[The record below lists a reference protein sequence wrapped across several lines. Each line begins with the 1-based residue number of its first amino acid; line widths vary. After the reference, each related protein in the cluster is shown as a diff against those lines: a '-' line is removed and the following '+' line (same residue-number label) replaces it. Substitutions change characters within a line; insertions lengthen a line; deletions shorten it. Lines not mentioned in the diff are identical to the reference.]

1 MSPIIRYGG
10 REITGPSEWT
20 VYFDLINDPHPQ
32 QRYWCKV
39 RLSDVPPGTDEPSF
53 WAYIAYLGSKF
64 IENRQIFD
72 ETTGELLDP
81 SEEAAQRARTPT
93 RGMDEPRVGQVC
105 WRFGSPPYEGDTSD
119 DAFQAR

>member
-1 MSPIIRYGG
+1 MRPIIKYGG
-10 REITGPSEWT
+10 RKVTGPSEWV
-20 VYFDLINDPHPQ
+20 VYFDLINDPHSTKH
-32 QRYWCKV
+32 YWCKIQ
-39 RLSDVPPGTDEPSF
+39 LGDYAPGTVDPHF
-53 WAYIAYLGSKF
+53 WAYFAYLGSKF

-81 SEEAAQRARTPT
+81 SEEAAARARKPV
-93 RGMDEPRVGQVC
+93 RGMEEPRVGQVC